1 MKNHRISLQDIATL
15 AGVTK
20 MTVSRYIRSP
30 KKVAKATG
38 ERIAQIMEEINYI
51 PNRAPAML
59 LNAQSYT
66 LGVLIPSFQN
76 QLFADIL
83 AGIESVT
90 SGHNYQTLIA
100 NYNYNRESEEESVI
114 NLLSYNIDGI
124 ILSEKHHSLR
134 TVKFLRSASIPIVE
148 LMDIRGERLDMEVGF
163 DNKQAA
169 FDMVCTMLDKRQRRK
184 IIYLGSKDDIRDE
197 QRYRGYC
204 DAMLLRGLEP
214 LRVNPQAISSI
225 HLGIQLMHDA
235 LTVYTDADGVFCTN
249 DDIAMGALLFCRERG
264 LSVPEQISIA
274 GFHGLEMGRQM
285 IPSLASVI
293 TPRFDIGR
301 IAAQMLLSKIKNNA
315 RNHDMIDLGYQ
326 IYQGNTL

>member
-1 MKNHRISLQDIATL
+1 MRNHRISLQDIATL

-30 KKVAKATG
+30 KKVARETG

-100 NYNYNRESEEESVI
+100 NYNYNRDSEEESVI

-124 ILSEKHHSLR
+124 ILSEKYHTLR
-134 TVKFLRSASIPIVE
+134 TVRPPLIWSAPCWINAS
-148 LMDIRGERLDMEVGF
+148 GE
-163 DNKQAA
+163 K
-169 FDMVCTMLDKRQRRK
+169 
-184 IIYLGSKDDIRDE
+184 
-197 QRYRGYC
+197 
-204 DAMLLRGLEP
+204 
-214 LRVNPQAISSI
+214 SSI
-225 HLGIQLMHDA
+225 WVQK
-235 LTVYTDADGVFCTN
+235 T
-249 DDIAMGALLFCRERG
+249 
-264 LSVPEQISIA
+264 IS
-274 GFHGLEMGRQM
+274 EM
-285 IPSLASVI
+285 SSVI
-293 TPRFDIGR
+293 TATAMR
-301 IAAQMLLSKIKNNA
+301 
-315 RNHDMIDLGYQ
+315 
-326 IYQGNTL
+326 